1 MRTLGRD
8 KPVSLIDR
16 ELLESVPNEERVNL
30 GLCKELYIDNDVDA
44 ALLEGKVDQIRDV
57 KKLYVPWHLYKAA
70 LKRGEMVG
78 EILGYEGEPPI
89 DTPGEKKDTTIK
101 NLDASLFQRVKAIAA
116 IQRLT
121 IGEAINEAM
130 DLWLERKDQG
140 YSSNKKIE
148 LLRKLEELSDKKNR
162 EGMDDDVFQIMKNA
176 YSKEIGKLDQAEN
189 GQRHR
194 PVEEPGPHCPEKPDK
209 PRDTGATDQA
219 EDNGAGPDGADG
231 MDRGES

>member
-1 MRTLGRD
+1 MNLYYCSNTDVTMRTLGRD

-16 ELLESVPNEERVNL
+16 EMLEAVPKDERVNL

-44 ALLEGKVDQIRDV
+44 ALLGEKVNQIRDV

-78 EILGYEGEPPI
+78 ETIGYEGEPPI

-101 NLDASLFQRVKAIAA
+101 NLDAALFQRVKALATIE
-116 IQRLT
+116 RLT

-140 YSSNKKIE
+140 YSSNKKMD

-162 EGMDDDVFQIMKNA
+162 EGMDDGVFQIVKNA
-176 YSKEIGKLDQAEN
+176 YSKEIEKLDQAVGN
-189 GQRHR
+189 TSGLL
-194 PVEEPGPHCPEKPDK
+194 
-209 PRDTGATDQA
+209 
-219 EDNGAGPDGADG
+219 
-231 MDRGES
+231 GEAMSRV